1 MLRIHESMRAHAD
14 NKCIEAIHGVQRL
27 QLNAAYDMYRV
38 LLAYFG
44 NKIQID
50 PSVKEGTLQIE
61 ILHNKKHTQIQW
73 PVVSN
78 DKSMHIICFVFVLS
92 LTWVELIRLQ

>member
-1 MLRIHESMRAHAD
+1 MLRIHESMRARAD

-50 PSVKEGTLQIE
+50 SLINKRVLCKLQIK
-61 ILHNKKHTQIQW
+61 I
-73 PVVSN
+73 
-78 DKSMHIICFVFVLS
+78 
-92 LTWVELIRLQ
+92 